1 MGLASGSGGKKD
13 LNVEL
18 NLLPVFDILS
28 VCICFLLMTVVW
40 VEVRTLETKQAVG
53 GQSLSETDPKTSLW
67 VSIDAKNNITVTVKS
82 PKVRERSSTL
92 ASKNG
97 QIDWNKAKSYLT
109 SNAAATTSGAAI
121 DNAHILPTKTT
132 KYDQVIRLMDLLKQS
147 GIKDIGLSPI

>member
-1 MGLASGSGGKKD
+1 MGMATGPGGKKD

-40 VEVRTLETKQAVG
+40 VEVRAIETKQAIG

-67 VSIDAKNNITVTVKS
+67 LSIDDKNNITVTVKS
-82 PKVRERSSTL
+82 PKAQERSSTL

-97 QIDWNKAKSYLT
+97 QIDWTKAKTYLA
-109 SNAAATTSGAAI
+109 STTSRNI
-121 DNAHILPTKTT
+121 DNAHVMPTKTT
-132 KYDQVIRLMDLLKQS
+132 KYDQVIRLMDLLKQN